1 MKVLGSLVVN
11 KPWIMK
17 FIESTKIHR
26 YLVIK
31 PHQLWG
37 LVEVPEMLI
46 MINNL
51 DKPFNKFT
59 INVHSI
65 LIESI
70 VKIVSKFFIL
80 SLAIGWIGKIILIEG
95 MLEDILGFYNKDRTS
110 PLSIMVATHYINIQ
124 KLSLFKL

>member
-1 MKVLGSLVVN
+1 
-11 KPWIMK
+11 
-17 FIESTKIHR
+17 
-26 YLVIK
+26 
-31 PHQLWG
+31 
-37 LVEVPEMLI
+37 

-95 MLEDILGFYNKDRTS
+95 MLEDILGLYNKDRTS
-110 PLSIMVATHYINIQ
+110 SLSIMVATHYINIQ